1 MQTTRTIAQPTNPTA
16 IRSAVVSGVIALAS
30 LASAAWA
37 QSNVVDPNKFAWG
50 ENVGWINFR
59 DANSTTQG
67 VRMGP
72 SFLSGFAW
80 GENIG
85 WINLGDGTPANNFQ
99 YANING
105 TDFGVNRD
113 PGTNALSGLAWG
125 ENVGWINFTLPSLPL
140 AQRPRY
146 DAANGSRLAG
156 YAWGENIGWI
166 NLDVAIPGQ
175 YVAFP
180 CGPADIANTD
190 GDPAPDGFIDNGDF
204 TLFFSSF
211 FLPEGNPDRVY
222 ADIANTDGDLG
233 ADGFVDNG
241 DFTLFFSAFFAGC
254 TG

>member
-1 MQTTRTIAQPTNPTA
+1 MRQPSPLA
-16 IRSAVVSGVIALAS
+16 RPARLSASNVATVIALAMIP
-30 LASAAWA
+30 LASPAWA
-37 QSNVVDPNKFAWG
+37 QSNVVAPNQFAWG

-59 DANSTTQG
+59 DANLGTQG

-85 WINLGDGTPANNFQ
+85 WINFGDGTPANGFQ
-99 YANING
+99 YANTTG
-105 TDFGVNRD
+105 ADFGVNRD
-113 PGTNALSGLAWG
+113 PSTNALTGLAWG
-125 ENVGWINFTLPSLPL
+125 ENVGWINFTLPTLPV

-166 NLDVAIPGQ
+166 NLDVPFFGQ
-175 YVAFP
+175 FVAFP

-190 GDPAPDGFIDNGDF
+190 SDPGADGFIDNGDF

-211 FLPEGNPDRVY
+211 FLPETDPSRLI
-222 ADIANTDGDLG
+222 ADIANTDGDPG
-233 ADGFVDNG
+233 ADGAVDNG
-241 DFTLFFSAFFAGC
+241 DFTLFFTAFFAGC